1 MGIKQRGD
9 FKMRIGITMS
19 ESKTQHFINQA
30 YISLITNSGMKPI
43 AIFPDSD
50 VVDMANML
58 DGLILPGGIDI
69 DPIYYGEDNDS
80 SMNVDPKKDAF
91 ERSVFHT
98 FRNNGKPIFGIC
110 RGFQLIIRELM
121 ATNESLSKHLRFIL
135 HINEHNQMNDQ
146 SLERNI
152 CQHYVMCKTHIL
164 YGDADKVPKQMPVNS
179 MHHQCLLVD
188 LKKPEI
194 SLVANFRVLAWT
206 QRGLKI
212 DKKNTGFPVVCEA
225 FSIVDWGARIRA
237 VQWHPEELNDTNLL
251 KNFFYYQSNK
261 QTVTTP
267 AIAAISAP
275 VTL

>member
-1 MGIKQRGD
+1 
-9 FKMRIGITMS
+9 MRIGITMS

-30 YISLITNSGMKPI
+30 YISLITNSGLKPI

-50 VVDMANML
+50 IADMSNML

-69 DPIYYGEDNDS
+69 DPIYYGEDNES

-91 ERSVFHT
+91 ERTVFHA

-110 RGFQLIIRELM
+110 RGFQLIVRELIL
-121 ATNESLSKHLRFIL
+121 TNEALNKNMRFIS

-152 CQHYVMCKTHIL
+152 CQHFVVCKTHIL
-164 YGDADKVPKQMPVNS
+164 YGNTDKTPRSIPVNS

-194 SLVANFRVLAWT
+194 SLVANFRILAWT

-225 FSIVDWGARIRA
+225 FSIVDWGTRIRA
-237 VQWHPEELNDTNLL
+237 VQWHPEELNDTSLI
-251 KNFFYYQSNK
+251 KNFFYYQGNK
-261 QTVTTP
+261 QATVTPTADITN
-267 AIAAISAP
+267 AIVVP
-275 VTL
+275 

>member
-1 MGIKQRGD
+1 
-9 FKMRIGITMS
+9 MRIGITMS

-30 YISLITNSGMKPI
+30 YISLVTNSGMRPI

-50 VVDMANML
+50 IVDMANML

-110 RGFQLIIRELM
+110 RGFQLIVRELM

-152 CQHYVMCKTHIL
+152 CQHYVMCKTHVL